1 MAARPFITNSDGSPN
16 LEAERFRAVTTAGG
30 TVLMAFGLFGALPA
44 IAVGGLLYGVY
55 KGAEALCKV
64 DEKK

>member
-1 MAARPFITNSDGSPN
+1 
-16 LEAERFRAVTTAGG
+16 
-30 TVLMAFGLFGALPA
+30 MAFGLFGALPA